1 MGGHLCKSRHL
12 QSTGAEQRPDHL
24 CKSCT
29 PLCSHRVV
37 VLAEGEDLGVVP
49 ERLAQSQLGDG
60 LHGQPQQV
68 GTQRGVLSLRGGRPL
83 PHQLLHQLRE
93 ESGEYV

>member
-1 MGGHLCKSRHL
+1 MQKHTFAIHRSGGKTKISCTK
-12 QSTGAEQRPDHL
+12 TFV
-24 CKSCT
+24 CCT
-29 PLCSHRVV
+29 PLSSHRVV

-83 PHQLLHQLRE
+83 PHQLLHQL
-93 ESGEYV
+93 